1 MHISDEV
8 DMKRSMEKVWERY
21 CSVTANL
28 RVRKKI
34 KSDTW
39 KKNETEGK

>member
-1 MHISDEV
+1 M
-8 DMKRSMEKVWERY
+8 
-21 CSVTANL
+21 TANL

-39 KKNETEGK
+39 KKLKQKESEAKAKQY